1 MIGLSPRIIREIEAA
16 NPFVLATI
24 LSHKG
29 STPRTSGSRMMVRS
43 DRTIAGTIGGGLV
56 EARVMAA
63 AADMM
68 DTIASTVME
77 FTLDQELKAGMDMV
91 CGGSLTVWLRSFVPP
106 FSDELKTVFQG
117 IRDFEASGKPGLV
130 VTRICDGIPDV
141 PCLVDP
147 AGPPPLLPRALAA
160 DIGDGKFR
168 GPAPVR
174 QVYGLEA
181 FMIEPFSGRQTLYIF
196 GAGHVGY
203 QLGQMAPRVDFSTVV
218 IDDRETFAN
227 PKRFPHA
234 GQVLVVPDFNTAF
247 EGLTVDDKSYI
258 VILTRG
264 HLHDQEVLEQALAT
278 DAAYIGMIGS
288 RKKRDQI
295 YGNLAAKGICASRLS
310 AVHSPIGTEIR
321 AETPAEIAVSILGE
335 LICERA
341 ALKETAVETPKG

>member
-1 MIGLSPRIIREIEAA
+1 LIGLSPEIIKEIEAE

-43 DRTIAGTIGGGLV
+43 DQTIAGTIGGGLV

-63 AADMM
+63 GAGMM
-68 DTIASTVME
+68 DKVGSAVME
-77 FTLDQELKAGMDMV
+77 FTLDQELKAGLDMV
-91 CGGSLTVWLRSFVPP
+91 CGGSLSVWLRSFVPP
-106 FSDELKTVFQG
+106 FSESLKAVFFS
-117 IRDFEASGKPGLV
+117 IRDFQASGKGGLV
-130 VTRICDGIPDV
+130 VTRISGGLPDE
-141 PCLVDP
+141 PRLVDP
-147 AGPPPLLPRALAA
+147 AGPAPLLPAGLVA

-174 QVYGLEA
+174 QVYALEEY
-181 FMIEPFSGRQTLYIF
+181 MIEPFAVRETLFIF

-203 QLGQMAPRVDFSTVV
+203 QLGQMAPRAEFSTVV

-227 PKRFPHA
+227 PERFPQA
-234 GQVLVVPDFNTAF
+234 RQVLVARDFNTAF
-247 EGLTVDDKSYI
+247 KELAMDSRSYI

-264 HLHDQEVLEQALAT
+264 HLHDQEVLEQALET

-295 YGNLAAKGICASRLS
+295 YGNLMAQGVSASRLEQI
-310 AVHSPIGTEIR
+310 HSPIGTEIL

-341 ALKETAVETPKG
+341 TLRGNGGKKAKG